1 MSGKTMRLGIPGALA
16 ACAVLAGGF
25 LLSRAGPRHAAVFPA
40 GNAVLGRRDGIVPV
54 AATLPAG
61 AGRFAGVGRLVAAA
75 PPPPTAQE
83 SLDRI
88 RKTLERAEKL
98 LPATEE
104 LLREQ
109 TALLKSLRET
119 VPDVRE
125 TNKELQ
131 KLIKN
136 ANDTVPL
143 VQDALKEGT
152 IAARN
157 WGRVGERLNV
167 LIGTNEDRINSIIKN
182 LDAAL
187 VGIAD
192 AFNQQ
197 NRNDLATILRNLS
210 TSSQR
215 FPGIS
220 RQAEDFLREGRQTQ
234 AKFNDT
240 LKRTDDVLDQL
251 RGAKPD
257 QNGRGPI
264 KDFQEGS
271 AKFNA
276 TMTDVRELMRV
287 VGQSDGTVRRFLVDP
302 SFYNHLDDAALAV
315 SRALPRLDRILHDLE
330 VFADKLARHPEALGL
345 RGAVRPNSGL
355 KDPPMPTVS
364 PRFKL
369 FP

>member
-1 MSGKTMRLGIPGALA
+1 MSGKTWRRGVLCVLA
-16 ACAVLAGGF
+16 ACTLLAGGV
-25 LLSRAGPRHAAVFPA
+25 LLSRAGPRNAA
-40 GNAVLGRRDGIVPV
+40 LDRRDRLVPV
-54 AATLPAG
+54 AAALPVKANRLAALG
-61 AGRFAGVGRLVAAA
+61 GLVAAA
-75 PPPPTAQE
+75 PAPPPPAQE
-83 SLDRI
+83 SLHRI
-88 RKTLERAEKL
+88 QKSLERAEKL

-104 LLREQ
+104 LLREYS
-109 TALLKSLRET
+109 ALAKSLRDT
-119 VPDVRE
+119 IPDLRE

-131 KLIKN
+131 KFLKN
-136 ANDTVPL
+136 ANDTAPL
-143 VQDALKEGT
+143 LQDALKEGT

-182 LDAAL
+182 LDTAVA
-187 VGIAD
+187 GIAD

-197 NRNDLATILRNLS
+197 NRNDLANILRNLS

-220 RQAEDFLREGRQTQ
+220 RQAENFLREGRQTQ

-240 LKRTDDVLDQL
+240 LKRSDDLLDQL

-257 QNGRGPI
+257 QNGRGPVR
-264 KDFQEGS
+264 DFQEGS

-302 SFYNHLDDAALAV
+302 SFYNHLDDAALMI
-315 SRALPRLDRILHDLE
+315 SRALPRLDRILHDME

-355 KDPPMPTVS
+355 KDPPTPTVH
-364 PRFKL
+364 PRFKV